1 MRLRSRARIRLDEH
15 YAAIYL
21 EVRVSRS
28 LPGGGRGGELA
39 NGELAMHE
47 LYTEFLRLDRSWHR
61 PPRPFHGNEGNY
73 AVLKQNF
80 IRAQAAMFHLAQAIC
95 QLASPDVQRE
105 LDDARR
111 EVMDELTRAPKG
123 LEVHVAALAR
133 SAPRWQ
139 EFEITP
145 EVTFDHSLAGSPVSK
160 HAAMRLK
167 RAHKHQVSV
176 VTHLLA
182 EYRRFHADELR
193 KA

>member
-1 MRLRSRARIRLDEH
+1 
-15 YAAIYL
+15 
-21 EVRVSRS
+21 
-28 LPGGGRGGELA
+28 
-39 NGELAMHE
+39 MHE
-47 LYTEFLRLDRSWHR
+47 LYTEFLRLDRAWHR